1 MNANTNANLHPVK
14 IYRIPVVLKRNE
26 AKEITKAIYPQWYR
40 TMKDDHNKKYKKVMN
55 DLDEE
60 SMIFW
65 TKVKDNNEKDQF
77 ARMIYNIRGHQY
89 MIDPWDMKVEQTAD
103 TDNGY
108 RTYLATIDNEKWRVS
123 FSGRVCPDDDE
134 TLFNEAKEYI
144 VENISTFTPLGIWNH
159 LKDIEIP
166 QQVEEIEEST
176 YEDTDTKCPI
186 CLNDYD
192 EEDHTPQKL
201 YRCGHKYCDECFEG
215 IQNYGSCGICR
226 CPTSLEQEEEMLS
239 LSLED
244 VEDLCDANDDVQLL
258 HWFATG
264 DCLDEYVNYCIDS
277 DGYAGLLGFD
287 YERDFWGGDGG
298 NDGFIFANLD
308 EYESK
313 Q

>member
-1 MNANTNANLHPVK
+1 MNANAHPIK
-14 IYRIPVVLKRNE
+14 IYRVPVVLKRNE

-40 TMKDDHNKKYKKVMN
+40 TTKDEHNKKYKKVMTE
-55 DLDEE
+55 LDEE

-65 TKVKDNNEKDQF
+65 TKVKDNNEKNQF

-108 RTYLATIDNEKWRVS
+108 RTYSATIDNERWRVS

-134 TLFNEAKEYI
+134 TLFNEAKEYV

-166 QQVEEIEEST
+166 QEVEPIEEST

-244 VEDLCDANDDVQLL
+244 VENMCEANDDFQLL

-277 DGYAGLLGFD
+277 DGYAPILGFD
-287 YERDFWGGDGG
+287 YERDFWGEDGG

-308 EYESK
+308 DYESK